1 MEEISAGV
9 TSSWGPRMKTTIVRT
24 VAAVAAVLLGLAGLS
39 TLQGSHEIALTA
51 ERIQQGVDLM
61 LGKELPIK
69 GPAKDLVTSLRAD
82 AAAVRIENGRIDIAA
97 NLQGKL
103 VVGKR
108 FYFSA
113 RLRGAPRYEDGAF
126 YFEPEDVELSSLSF
140 GGDSKLA
147 SALKSGLAHLS
158 GGGAVEE
165 KTREIEEAIK
175 RLAQGLAK
183 SALQGRPLYRLKDDV
198 KGETL
203 RATLERIE
211 VLDDRIVVRFTLWRA
226 TAWAALGALG
236 VLGGLAGLVLA
247 LRARPAPSPR

>member
-1 MEEISAGV
+1 MTIN
-9 TSSWGPRMKTTIVRT
+9 IVRT
-24 VAAVAAVLLGLAGLS
+24 VAAVAAVLLGIAGLS
-39 TLQGSHEIALTA
+39 TLHGSHEIALTA
-51 ERIQQGVDLM
+51 ARIQQGVNLL

-103 VVGKR
+103 VVGKS
-108 FYFSA
+108 FFFSVL
-113 RLRGAPRYEDGAF
+113 LRGAPRYEDGAF

-147 SALKSGLAHLS
+147 AALKSGLAHLS
-158 GGGAVEE
+158 GGGAAGAVEE
-165 KTREIEEAIK
+165 KTREIEDAIK

-183 SALQGRPLYRLKDDV
+183 TALQGRPIYRLKDDA

-203 RATLERIE
+203 RATLESLKVE
-211 VLDDRIVVRFTLWRA
+211 DDEIVVRFTLWRA
-226 TAWAALGALG
+226 TPWAAVGALG
-236 VLGGLAGLVLA
+236 VLGGLAGLIWAYRSRKAAAVHEV
-247 LRARPAPSPR
+247 